1 MRKDD
6 LEEGKRW
13 LRQAEEDL
21 DVAHSLL
28 EAKKYYMV
36 CFVCQQAA
44 EKALKAYLYAQGEEF
59 LFSHSVWKLCQLSSN
74 YDKEFSSLKS
84 KVKNLDIY
92 YTEARYP
99 NSLNSGIPAEFF
111 EEKDATQAQEMAQ
124 EVIIFVK
131 KRLKPDQ

>member
-6 LEEGKRW
+6 IEEGKRW
-13 LRQAEEDL
+13 LRHAEEDL
-21 DVAHSLL
+21 EAAQSLL
-28 EAKKYYMV
+28 DAEKYYMV
-36 CFVCQQAA
+36 CFVSQQVA

-74 YDKEFSSLKS
+74 YDKEFSGLRT

-92 YTEARYP
+92 YVEARYP
-99 NSLNSGIPAEFF
+99 NSLDSGIPAEFF
-111 EEKDATQAQEMAQ
+111 EEKDATQARKMAE

-131 KRLKPDQ
+131 KRLKLD

>member
-1 MRKDD
+1 MRRDD

-21 DVAHSLL
+21 EAAQSLL

-36 CFVCQQAA
+36 CFVSQQAA
-44 EKALKAYLYAQGEEF
+44 EKVLKAYLYAQGEEF
-59 LFSHSVWKLCQLSSN
+59 LFSHSVWKLCQLSTK
-74 YDKEFSSLKS
+74 YDKEFAALRS

-99 NSLNSGIPAEFF
+99 NSLDSGIPAEFF
-111 EEKDATQAQEMAQ
+111 EEGDAVEARKLAE
-124 EVIIFVK
+124 EVIVFVK
-131 KRLKPDQ
+131 KRLESD